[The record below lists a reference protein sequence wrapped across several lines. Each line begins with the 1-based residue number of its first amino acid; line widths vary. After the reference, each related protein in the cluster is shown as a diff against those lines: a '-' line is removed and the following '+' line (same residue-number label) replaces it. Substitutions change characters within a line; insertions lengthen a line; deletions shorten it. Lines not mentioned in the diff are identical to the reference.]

1 LTVGRSPRERRGGL
15 GADRPTSDERFGWLR
30 AQLVVSRALDGALW
44 RYFHLR
50 ESARTGRTDGDDLAG
65 IHADFET
72 VRKHRGELCPGLGSP
87 VPLIR
92 DIREKAD
99 GLMDNRNGAVT
110 NAQGPRARSSAA
122 NFPRLSATSLA
133 SRSRRI
139 RTSAV

>member
-1 LTVGRSPRERRGGL
+1 MRIVAEKDAALAEIEAVC
-15 GADRPTSDERFGWLR
+15 PTNEERFGWLR

-50 ESARTGRTDGDDLAG
+50 ECARTGRPDGDDLAG

-99 GLMDNRNGAVT
+99 GRMDSRNGAVA
-110 NAQGPRARSSAA
+110 NAQG
-122 NFPRLSATSLA
+122 
-133 SRSRRI
+133 I
-139 RTSAV
+139 W